1 MLHSLSK
8 VHKLIAPQIRGN
20 IPSSPTMEFNI
31 VYWLLLVT
39 AMLINGYAISANAAE
54 KVTICHKSNNTLSV
68 SVNALQAHLNH
79 GDTEG
84 ACENFDTDSEN
95 SDTDSVLTIE
105 PTSHDFGPVNLGGS
119 SAEQTF
125 TLKNEDDSPLTLVID
140 EFANATTT
148 FDESGNVVSVVDS
161 EEFRITIDNCSNA
174 VPNIETTLDSLA
186 NCDFTMVFEPQEPL
200 GVKMLDLVIHFV
212 DDFGSPGSLTL
223 PLSAEA
229 IASSASSGSPSC
241 SGDLNQTCSND
252 NQVID
257 GGTIEENGN
266 VSGGTIEGEVDS
278 EGMVSQATIA
288 EGAVLTG
295 GLTSGIM
302 INNGTI
308 VDTTFVGILLEG
320 GILAGETIN
329 DSSVGGII
337 RDVFLAANASITGG
351 IVDIQVIGDATAPG
365 LLRDVL
371 VKAGTLLVHV
381 IIGKGVIFEEGVV
394 IGEGVSLASDFVA
407 EVYTDIPLGIEA
419 INLLP
424 TIPMPDGI
432 AGITYPPQFDF
443 NSAIIPDG
451 KSILELI
458 NELSRFT
465 TNGWALSQNSKWGY
479 FEVTIGNMRYAE
491 IPLSLERTT
500 ADEFDMFILDAMS
513 LSFVISNSLD
523 VLTQPALQAP
533 KALQAAL
540 DESFNLTEFTVE
552 VNGNIYVPVTEGEWY
567 SARPDWSS
575 TILDGE
581 PDMGLS
587 LEISPYEGPFA
598 QFIFVENGEYYQ
610 QNIFPSLAYPEDLA
624 AVAEDISIE
633 PYGLVTFTLD
643 GETYRGVVDYLVS
656 QDPETM
662 EMEDTT
668 ETAEEDITEK
678 DTAEEVE
685 NTLQVESIDDIN
697 GDEIDDIVLVY
708 PNGDQQIVT
717 VIE

>member
-1 MLHSLSK
+1 M
-8 VHKLIAPQIRGN
+8 APQIRGN

-39 AMLINGYAISANAAE
+39 AIFINGYAISANAAE

-84 ACENFDTDSEN
+84 ACEN
-95 SDTDSVLTIE
+95 SDTDSVLSIE
-105 PTSHDFGPVNLGGS
+105 PTSYYFEAVNLGGS

-125 TLKNEDDSPLTLVID
+125 TLTNKGDLLLVID
-140 EFANATTT
+140 EFANATTTTTT

-161 EEFRITIDNCSNA
+161 EEFRITMDDCSNA
-174 VPNIETTLDSLA
+174 DPSMETTLDSLA
-186 NCDFTMVFEPQEPL
+186 TCDFVMVFEPQEPL
-200 GVKMLDLVIHFV
+200 GVKMLDLVIYFV
-212 DDFGSPGSLTL
+212 DEFGSPGSLTL
-223 PLSAEA
+223 PLSGEA
-229 IASSASSGSPSC
+229 INSSASSGSPSC
-241 SGDLNQTCSND
+241 SSGALNQTCNND

-257 GGTIEENGN
+257 GGTIEEDGN
-266 VSGGTIEGEVDS
+266 ISGGTIEGEVEN

-295 GLTSGIM
+295 GLTSGTM

-351 IVDIQVIGDATAPG
+351 IVDVQVIGDATAPG

-371 VKAGTLLVHV
+371 VKAGTLLAHV
-381 IIGKGVIFEEGVV
+381 IIGKGVVFEEGVV
-394 IGEGVSLASDFVA
+394 IGEGVSLASDFVV
-407 EVYTDIPLGIEA
+407 EFYTDIPLGIEA

-443 NSAIIPDG
+443 NSAIISDG

-458 NELSRFT
+458 NELSLFT

-500 ADEFDMFILDAMS
+500 ADEFDMFFLDAMS
-513 LSFVISNSLD
+513 LSFVISNGLD

-533 KALQAAL
+533 KALKTAL
-540 DESFNLTEFTVE
+540 MELFGLTEFTVE
-552 VNGNIYVPVTEGEWY
+552 VNGNISVPAGEGIWY
-567 SARPDWSS
+567 SARPDWLA
-575 TILDGE
+575 TILDSE
-581 PDMGLS
+581 PSNMGLL
-587 LEISPYEGPFA
+587 LEISPHNGTLA
-598 QFIFVENGEYYQ
+598 QLVFVENGEHYQ

-624 AVAEDISIE
+624 AVAEDISTE
-633 PYGLVTFTLD
+633 PYGLVTFTLY

-656 QDPETM
+656 QDSETT
-662 EMEDTT
+662 EPEDTT
-668 ETAEEDITEK
+668 DEDTT
-678 DTAEEVE
+678 DEVE

-697 GDEIDDIVLVY
+697 GDGIDDLVLIY
-708 PNGDQQIVT
+708 PNGDRQIVT
-717 VIE
+717 VVE